1 MNHQDIELHL
11 LLEAIY
17 RRFHY
22 DFRHYSRLSIE
33 TAQKT
38 LRFMQVRAT
47 VK

>member
-1 MNHQDIELHL
+1 LDNGDPSLATSSQQIIEL
-11 LLEAIY
+11 AKKDY
-17 RRFHY
+17 A
-22 DFRHYSRLSIE
+22 RLSVE